1 MTELTTTITP
11 QYIDPPKIG
20 KSGKPGPAHIKDQKG
35 DRYDVWTRTMPL
47 ESFQVGMP
55 VQIAFEEKQ
64 NGQYTNREIKRIL
77 ESQTRAVPAVMG
89 KPNVPPPRARTN
101 PTDSEQIFV
110 TAIVKSIA
118 TADMS
123 RDEGRALI
131 NLWRGIYADTF
142 GSPAKQQT
150 QSDFNDEIPY

>member
-11 QYIDPPKIG
+11 RYIDKPTMG
-20 KSGKPGPAHIKDQKG
+20 KSGKMGPGHIKDQN
-35 DRYDVWTRTMPL
+35 DVRYDVWTRTMPI
-47 ESFQVGMP
+47 ESFQVGVP

-64 NGQYTNREIKRIL
+64 NGQYVNREIKRIL
-77 ESQTRAVPAVMG
+77 EVQTRPIPPVMG

-110 TAIVKSIA
+110 TAIIKHIA

-123 RDEGRALI
+123 RDEGKALV

-142 GSPAKQQT
+142 GSPQKQDS
-150 QSDFNDEIPY
+150 QSTYSDEIPY